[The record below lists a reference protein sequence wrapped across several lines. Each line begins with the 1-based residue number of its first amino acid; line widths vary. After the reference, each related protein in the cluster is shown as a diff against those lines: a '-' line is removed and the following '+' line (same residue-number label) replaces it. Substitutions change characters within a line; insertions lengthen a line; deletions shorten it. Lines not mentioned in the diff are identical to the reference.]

1 MDTPSI
7 LTAQYSSVAG
17 IRTLAKGDV
26 HNHLLMGGRRESIQ
40 RLTGVKLSPFRAVD
54 GTIGELDEWIATQYR
69 PLLNQGAGV
78 FALALKAAFRQAARD
93 GVKVLEA
100 SIDAGY
106 GAAFGIPPARVVAT
120 LRQIHQET
128 APEIDFR
135 PELGLNRN
143 HSVRS
148 LLLLIEPYLDFNY
161 FTGIDL
167 YDDETAQP
175 IRNFREIYRFAR
187 SLGLRCKAHA
197 GEFGDA
203 DSVIEAVEELELDSV
218 QHGIGAAGSIGAMQ
232 WLADHRIRLNVCPA
246 SNIRLK
252 RCTSYKTH
260 PIRRLFDE
268 GIRVALGSD
277 DVMVF
282 GSGITEQMHRLLKA
296 KVFNAEEMEVIR
308 RNGMEEIR

>member
-1 MDTPSI
+1 
-7 LTAQYSSVAG
+7 
-17 IRTLAKGDV
+17 
-26 HNHLLMGGRRESIQ
+26 MGGRRESIQ
-40 RLTGVKLSPFRAVD
+40 RLTGAKLSPFRAVD

-69 PLLNQGAGV
+69 PLLKQGAGV

-106 GAAFGIPPARVVAT
+106 GAAFRIPPANLVSI
-120 LRQIHQET
+120 LRKVHQET

-143 HSVRS
+143 HSIRL
-148 LLLLIEPYLDFNY
+148 LLLLIEPYFEFNY

-167 YDDETAQP
+167 YDDEMAQP
-175 IRNFREIYRFAR
+175 IRNFREIYRFAH

-197 GEFGDA
+197 GEFGNA

-218 QHGIGAAGSIGAMQ
+218 QHGIGAAGSIRAMQ

-260 PIRRLFDE
+260 PIRRLFDQ
-268 GIRVALGSD
+268 GIRVALGTD
-277 DVMVF
+277 DVLIF
-282 GSGITEQMHRLLKA
+282 GSGITEQIHRLLEA
-296 KVFNAEEMEVIR
+296 KVFTPEEMEVIR
-308 RNGMEEIR
+308 RNGMEVRR